1 MEVERWRPGV
11 AGQPLGAQNPQHT
24 FTAPGTYQVCLL
36 VTDANGRHGGH
47 CAPVV
52 VPAGAAVGTAS
63 ARARPPAAGGQVSK
77 RTVASTALSS
87 PIS

>member
-1 MEVERWRPGV
+1 MAVELRRPGV
-11 AGQPLGAQNPQHT
+11 AGQPSGAQNPQHT

-36 VTDANGRHGGH
+36 VTDANGRHDGH

-52 VPAGAAVGTAS
+52 VPGATAS
-63 ARARPPAAGGQVSK
+63 ARPPPAAGGQVSK